1 MSAFKANIVIILI
14 GSLVLW
20 FTTDG
25 LQALTSEGARRLE
38 VTKLRPMM
46 PNIAL
51 ETMSGAYIKLQ
62 SENGYITIVEFI
74 YTTCPFICQVD
85 GDHLARLQHEI
96 KKKNLQGKVR
106 IFSIS
111 FDPLK
116 DNIEELSY
124 YAKRHNADGM
134 VWTIVRPKIEDLPD
148 LLKAFGV
155 IVISD
160 EDGGYVHNSAMHI
173 IDQRGNLT
181 SILDSNDVQGTLK
194 TIEQML
200 QGVQML
206 QVERIRQ

>member
-1 MSAFKANIVIILI
+1 MSAFKVNIVIILI

-25 LQALTSEGARRLE
+25 LQALTSEGARRLQ

-46 PNIAL
+46 PNITL
-51 ETMSGAYIKLQ
+51 ETMSGAYTRLQ
-62 SENGYITIVEFI
+62 SENEHITIVEFI
-74 YTTCPFICQVD
+74 YTTCPFICQAG

-96 KKKNLQGKVR
+96 KKKKLQDKIR

-124 YAKRHNADGM
+124 YAKRHNADGI
-134 VWTIVRPKIEDLPD
+134 VWTIARPKVEDLPD
-148 LLKAFGV
+148 LLKAFGI
-155 IVISD
+155 IVIPD

-173 IDQRGNLT
+173 IDQRGNLI
-181 SILDSNDVQGTLK
+181 SILDSNDVQGALK
-194 TIEQML
+194 TIERML
-200 QGVQML
+200 QGMRML
-206 QVERIRQ
+206 QVERTR

>member
-1 MSAFKANIVIILI
+1 MSVFKVNVAIILI

-38 VTKLRPMM
+38 ITKLKPVM

-51 ETMSGAYIKLQ
+51 ETMSGAYTKLK
-62 SENGYITIVEFI
+62 SENGHVTVVDFI
-74 YTTCPFICQVD
+74 YTTCPFICQVG
-85 GDHLARLQHEI
+85 GDNFARLQAEI
-96 KKKNLQGKVR
+96 NESNLDNKVR

-124 YAKRHNADGM
+124 YGKRHNADGK
-134 VWTIVRPKIEDLPD
+134 VWTIVRPKIEDLPR

-155 IVISD
+155 VVIPD
-160 EDGGYVHNSAMHI
+160 EEGGYVHNSAIHI
-173 IDQRGNLT
+173 IDQQGRLS
-181 SILDSNDVQGTLK
+181 SILDSNDVQGAVK
-194 TIEQML
+194 TIKRTL
-200 QGVQML
+200 QLRRV
-206 QVERIRQ
+206 RQ